1 MGGVINDAQDYNA
14 TLQASQLDAKKKQ
27 KSSEALD
34 SSKSAK
40 FSKMMKTET
49 DNIEFQENVTS
60 NEIPEIAGMSFEKAE
75 EFLID
80 EVYAKGDL
88 LKKSPLQENFILYK
102 KAVQNFLKFV
112 QSQSYEVEDKFL
124 VRKVKV
130 PGHLK
135 PVSRQKCYK
144 LVKVVNEKLD
154 SLASDILYNQRDQI
168 RMTAKV
174 EEIKGLL
181 IDVFY

>member
-1 MGGVINDAQDYNA
+1 M
-14 TLQASQLDAKKKQ
+14 
-27 KSSEALD
+27 
-34 SSKSAK
+34 
-40 FSKMMKTET
+40 
-49 DNIEFQENVTS
+49 
-60 NEIPEIAGMSFEKAE
+60 
-75 EFLID
+75 
-80 EVYAKGDL
+80 
-88 LKKSPLQENFILYK
+88 KKSPLQENFILYK